1 MTNGTKLFVDGAH
14 EGPWAR
20 RFRDLVQLHE
30 EDLGP
35 HETLSELQR
44 SLCRRVATLEV
55 ELEQMEGKL
64 SKGEE
69 VDLELYRALTGTL
82 SRVGTSLGVKRIA
95 KPSGPKS
102 VAEYAAM
109 KRPGHHAV
117 KPLFTLREALDDPH
131 LLGGLLD
138 GPSWRY
144 WRALL
149 IAAMGEE
156 LTDDERTLFREIT
169 GREREPGQ
177 RVEELWGVIGR
188 RGGKTRAMSCLA
200 AYIAACCDWTGLL
213 APGETG
219 ILALFAATQR
229 QAEVALSYI
238 AAIFADLDRPLL
250 HGMWRNETQE
260 LVELDNS
267 GSKIAVEVRPA
278 SVQDEPRHLHHRHYL

>member
-1 MTNGTKLFVDGAH
+1 MNDCSKIVPIRKAKRAPGEARPSKLRSAVTNGTRLFVDGAH

-82 SRVGTSLGVKRIA
+82 SRVGTSLGVKRVA

-109 KRPGHHAV
+109 KRGTTP
-117 KPLFTLREALDDPH
+117 
-131 LLGGLLD
+131 
-138 GPSWRY
+138 
-144 WRALL
+144 
-149 IAAMGEE
+149 
-156 LTDDERTLFREIT
+156 
-169 GREREPGQ
+169 
-177 RVEELWGVIGR
+177 
-188 RGGKTRAMSCLA
+188 
-200 AYIAACCDWTGLL
+200 
-213 APGETG
+213 
-219 ILALFAATQR
+219 
-229 QAEVALSYI
+229 
-238 AAIFADLDRPLL
+238 
-250 HGMWRNETQE
+250 
-260 LVELDNS
+260 
-267 GSKIAVEVRPA
+267 
-278 SVQDEPRHLHHRHYL
+278 